1 MLAYVIIE
9 QGHPMLVA
17 ELETT
22 LRGTLRELEINGTVN
37 WYYDDDNIDEPT
49 EYGVKMEIFDRSAES
64 CAPLLKA
71 IFDYCASQY
80 GELRME
86 IS

>member
-1 MLAYVIIE
+1 MRAFIIIE

-22 LRGTLRELEINGTVN
+22 LIGTLRDLQITGTAN
-37 WYYDDDNIDEPT
+37 WYYDDDNSFEPT
-49 EYGVKMEIFDRSAES
+49 EYGVKLEIANRSAVS

-71 IFDYCASQY
+71 IFDYCAEKY
-80 GELRME
+80 GEVRME